1 MMCVNNVHAFNF
13 VILVFIAHINYK
25 NILQRKLPD
34 LQYNNIMFKLAT
46 LLASQFINDI
56 PAQRVL
62 LLPEYSHSRGEG

>member
-13 VILVFIAHINYK
+13 VILVFIARINYK
-25 NILQRKLPD
+25 NILQRKFPD
-34 LQYNNIMFKLAT
+34 LWYNIMFKLAT

-62 LLPEYSHSRGEG
+62 LLPEYSHSRVQG